1 MRALLFGTAVA
12 AAVLAGCTSSPTP
25 SGPPTTISPA
35 PTAATLP
42 PAEHGSLAHCLQ
54 EHGVSESGGSVVLG
68 PPPGVDQATWDKA
81 MKACSTLAPGPG
93 PGN

>member
-1 MRALLFGTAVA
+1 MRVLLCA
-12 AAVLAGCTSSPTP
+12 AAAAAALLAGCTSNPTP
-25 SGPPTTISPA
+25 SGPPTAISPA
-35 PTAATLP
+35 PTAETVA

-54 EHGVSESGGSVVLG
+54 QHGVTEAGDSVVLG

>member
-1 MRALLFGTAVA
+1 MRAVILA
-12 AAVLAGCTSSPTP
+12 AAAAALLAGCTSSPTP

-42 PAEHGSLAHCLQ
+42 PAEHGSLANCLQ

-68 PPPGVDQATWDKA
+68 PPPGVDPATWDKA

>member
-1 MRALLFGTAVA
+1 MRTLVFGA
-12 AAVLAGCTSSPTP
+12 AAAAALLAGCSSTPTP
-25 SGPPTTISPA
+25 GSPPTAISPG
-35 PTAATLP
+35 PTTTSIA
-42 PAEHGSLAHCLQ
+42 PAEHGSFASCLQ
-54 EHGVSESGGSVVLG
+54 QNGVSESGGSVVLG